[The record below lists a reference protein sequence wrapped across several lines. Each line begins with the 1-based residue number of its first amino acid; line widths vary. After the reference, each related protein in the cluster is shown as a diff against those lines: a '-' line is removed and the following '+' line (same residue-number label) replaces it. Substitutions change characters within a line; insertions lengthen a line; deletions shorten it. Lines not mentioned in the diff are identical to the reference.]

1 MLCAWSCY
9 VLSFSRIGIFFEKI
23 IGGCLFFRLELFTD
37 FFSLVKFICHHFLFS
52 SISLHLFPAKVAVN
66 DRLRYYISTLLTKIH
81 PKSKIS
87 EFHSRFFLQTFYLAL
102 RSHQLT
108 TNVNRILKSHDFD
121 GDIVLFSL
129 HIWQALS
136 GATTLLPNL
145 DKFFRK
151 LISNSKPSLVNIYF
165 ALRISQF

>member
-1 MLCAWSCY
+1 MS
-9 VLSFSRIGIFFEKI
+9 VFQIRTFHRF
-23 IGGCLFFRLELFTD
+23 
-37 FFSLVKFICHHFLFS
+37 FFSGEVYLSPFPFS

-136 GATTLLPNL
+136 CATTLLPNL

>member
-1 MLCAWSCY
+1 MFCRFIELA
-9 VLSFSRIGIFFEKI
+9 FFFQKKI
-23 IGGCLFFRLELFTD
+23 RGCLFFRLELFTD
-37 FFSLVKFICHHFLFS
+37 FFSPVKFICHHFLFLQYHF
-52 SISLHLFPAKVAVN
+52 IFFPQKLPSRQTDFDTKFQQFWDKFTQKVTYLN
-66 DRLRYYISTLLTKIH
+66 LIKD
-81 PKSKIS
+81 
-87 EFHSRFFLQTFYLAL
+87 FLQTFYLAL